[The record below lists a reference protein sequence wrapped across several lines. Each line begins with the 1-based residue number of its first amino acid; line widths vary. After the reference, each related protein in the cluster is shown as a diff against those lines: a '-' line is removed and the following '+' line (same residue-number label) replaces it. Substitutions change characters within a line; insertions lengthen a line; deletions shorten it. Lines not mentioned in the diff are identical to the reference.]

1 MDCGRKVK
9 KKSET
14 AYEILKINM
23 HIRYLH
29 IWSRALEERE
39 KSAHAI
45 LNPLKEH

>member
-9 KKSET
+9 KKSES

-23 HIRYLH
+23 HFRYFE
-29 IWSRALEERE
+29 SRALEERGE
-39 KSAHAI
+39 SAHAI